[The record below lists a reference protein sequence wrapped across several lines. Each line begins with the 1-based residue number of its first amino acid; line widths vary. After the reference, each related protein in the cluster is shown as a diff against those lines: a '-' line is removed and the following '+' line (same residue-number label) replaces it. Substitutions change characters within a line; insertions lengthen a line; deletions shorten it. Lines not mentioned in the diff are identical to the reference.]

1 MFLSDRISDKLLNP
15 KQKKVLQKAGLGLKN
30 IAFDLEETEEK
41 IYNKL
46 TSLELDEV
54 QNTIGFPHLKNCDGF
69 ELLWCVTNCRILESI
84 ECAMVVKT
92 LKTSVGQGKIYMRL
106 IQRS

>member
-84 ECAMVVKT
+84 ECAMLLRH
-92 LKTSVGQGKIYMRL
+92 LKHLLAKEKFI
-106 IQRS
+106 